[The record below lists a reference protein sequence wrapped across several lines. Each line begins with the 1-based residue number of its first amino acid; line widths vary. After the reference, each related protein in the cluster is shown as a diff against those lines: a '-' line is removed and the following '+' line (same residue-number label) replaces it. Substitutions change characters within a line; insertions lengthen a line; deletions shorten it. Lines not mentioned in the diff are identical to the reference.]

1 MVSTNDLDIPSPLNV
16 YIISVVYI
24 VLFANYFR
32 IDSYQEALKRLNRF
46 SKTGRNPQS
55 ASTDDADLG
64 RGHRLKKRKTFH
76 GEASDAEDF
85 VSSQPPVIPTRPPPP
100 KQPCQKPDVPSYVES
115 SSDKSSS
122 EEEEPQHKIQQ
133 VNTLESEISEDESS
147 NQEEAHRILPLSSPS
162 PPLSGRSSPTFSSF
176 IRDLST
182 PNLSTQLQ
190 RNGIFSSF
198 FSVFFLHS
206 LSSPTFLVHSADEGS
221 RNRDLVHPGAFSADE
236 ARTRQFRLTNYLP
249 MYSPSH
255 RNERAPEST
264 AASK

>member
-85 VSSQPPVIPTRPPPP
+85 VSSQPPVI
-100 KQPCQKPDVPSYVES
+100 
-115 SSDKSSS
+115 
-122 EEEEPQHKIQQ
+122 
-133 VNTLESEISEDESS
+133 
-147 NQEEAHRILPLSSPS
+147 LPLSSPS
-162 PPLSGRSSPTFSSF
+162 PPLSGRSSPYSSF
-176 IRDLST
+176 IS

-190 RNGIFSSF
+190 RNCIFSSL
-198 FSVFFLHS
+198 FSVFFLS
-206 LSSPTFLVHSADEGS
+206 FIVISYFFSTFRRRNFVKS
-221 RNRDLVHPGAFSADE
+221 RP
-236 ARTRQFRLTNYLP
+236 
-249 MYSPSH
+249 
-255 RNERAPEST
+255 
-264 AASK
+264 